1 EVEEVKPEVEE
12 VKPEVEEVKPEV
24 EETIK
29 GSEEKLED
37 TKKINELHL
46 ESVGGQDVVE
56 NNNGDVVSDTG
67 DNVESDVYAP
77 NEKEFEASK
86 NLLESSPKG
95 PVSLSDLENNTDEKD
110 AKQENNI
117 EQNVSDN
124 TEQGGM
130 MDLDSMIEKSKK
142 QDIAQDND
150 PQKKIDNLG
159 VDKMSAVVVDNEESP
174 QVENDKPG
182 DIEFGNVEAEK
193 VDQTVEQSSNQNT
206 SNEQEVEENPK
217 GNNHNGL
224 KLFVLIILVLVGGF
238 LLIKTMFPE
247 EMRSM
252 FGDDNQQEIISLDTG
267 NLVQDTGSLQEL
279 DEDSLASQLQDTG
292 NNIIEYVDTG
302 SELDNN
308 IDTGSNMS
316 GFDTFGELDNAIDA
330 VDSQYAEIL
339 ERLRNYKSQGEDFNQ
354 WGRSQ
359 GNSTAMKY
367 GLYISEK
374 SQSVIDDIE
383 NDIEIDN
390 TKVENY
396 FAQFDIY
403 LGKLEGLRES
413 IEGPSVQS
421 GSLISSGLNE
431 QNPVGQTGTSQ

>member
-1 EVEEVKPEVEE
+1 M
-12 VKPEVEEVKPEV
+12 
-24 EETIK
+24 
-29 GSEEKLED
+29 
-37 TKKINELHL
+37 
-46 ESVGGQDVVE
+46 
-56 NNNGDVVSDTG
+56 
-67 DNVESDVYAP
+67 
-77 NEKEFEASK
+77 
-86 NLLESSPKG
+86 LESSPKW

-217 GNNHNGL
+217 WNNHNWL
-224 KLFVLIILVLVGGF
+224 KLFVLIILVLVWGF

-252 FGDDNQQEIISLDTG
+252 FWDDNQQEIISLDTW
-267 NLVQDTGSLQEL
+267 NLVQDTWSLQEL

-308 IDTGSNMS
+308 IDTWSNMS
-316 GFDTFGELDNAIDA
+316 GFDTFWELDNAIDA

-339 ERLRNYKSQGEDFNQ
+339 ERLRNYKSQWEDFNQ

-359 GNSTAMKY
+359 WNSTAMKY

-403 LGKLEGLRES
+403 LWKLEWLRES
-413 IEGPSVQS
+413 IEWPSVQS
-421 GSLISSGLNE
+421 GSLISSWLNE
-431 QNPVGQTGTSQ
+431 QNPVWQTGTSQ